1 MITLN
6 LNNIKQTDYIYND
19 IDKFYRQLTQVSKE
33 RLQILCGSKQ
43 NKFVNDKEQI
53 FAEHEQFSQGHM
65 DKDTDKVVCIFSGNC
80 NWKETRIHFSLFK
93 LLDLIVFVRFFS
105 LLFFSFQKF
114 CIRDFSKTTRLIY
127 VKYLELIDIDLNLIA
142 NIM

>member
-1 MITLN
+1 M
-6 LNNIKQTDYIYND
+6 
-19 IDKFYRQLTQVSKE
+19 TQVSKE

-65 DKDTDKVVCIFSGNC
+65 DKDTDKVVCVFSGNC
-80 NWKETRIHFSLFK
+80 NWKETRIHFSLIK
-93 LLDLIVFVRFFS
+93 LLVLIVFVRFFPYY
-105 LLFFSFQKF
+105 FFLPKIWVPDS
-114 CIRDFSKTTRLIY
+114 SKTTRLIY
-127 VKYLELIDIDLNLIA
+127 VNYLELIDIDRNLIA